1 MKPKK
6 KTVQERLKSLEA
18 VVFQLY
24 TTNQMMQKEIK
35 ILQDKVNEDKTE
47 DLNYL

>member
-1 MKPKK
+1 MKAKK
-6 KTVQERLKSLEA
+6 KTVQERLKSIEA

>member
-35 ILQDKVNEDKTE
+35 VLQDKINEDKTE

>member
-24 TTNQMMQKEIK
+24 ATNQMMQKEIK
-35 ILQDKVNEDKTE
+35 TLQDKAKDKT
-47 DLNYL
+47 DKLNYL

>member
-6 KTVQERLKSLEA
+6 KTVKERLKSLEA

>member
-1 MKPKK
+1 MKAKK
-6 KTVQERLKSLEA
+6 KTVQERLKSIEA

-35 ILQDKVNEDKTE
+35 ILQDKINDDKTE

>member
-6 KTVQERLKSLEA
+6 KTTQERLKSIEA

-35 ILQDKVNEDKTE
+35 VLQDKVNEDKTE
-47 DLNYL
+47 GLNYL

>member
-1 MKPKK
+1 MKAKK
-6 KTVQERLKSLEA
+6 KTVQERLKSIEA

-35 ILQDKVNEDKTE
+35 ILQDKINEDKTK

>member
-24 TTNQMMQKEIK
+24 TTNQMKQKEIK
-35 ILQDKVNEDKTE
+35 ILQDKINEDKTE
-47 DLNYL
+47 DLNFL

>member
-24 TTNQMMQKEIK
+24 TTNQMIQKEIK
-35 ILQDKVNEDKTE
+35 VLQDKLKE
-47 DLNYL
+47 

>member
-6 KTVQERLKSLEA
+6 KTTQERLASLEN
-18 VVFQLY
+18 VVSQLY
-24 TTNQMMQKEIK
+24 ITNLMMQKEIK
-35 ILQDKVNEDKTE
+35 VLQDKSSKDKTE

>member
-35 ILQDKVNEDKTE
+35 VLQDEFNKDTTE

>member
-6 KTVQERLKSLEA
+6 KTIQERLKSLEA

-35 ILQDKVNEDKTE
+35 ILQDKINEDKTE

>member
-35 ILQDKVNEDKTE
+35 ILQDKINEDKTE

>member
-1 MKPKK
+1 MKAKK
-6 KTVQERLKSLEA
+6 KTVQERLKSIEA

-35 ILQDKVNEDKTE
+35 ILQDKINEDKTE

>member
-6 KTVQERLKSLEA
+6 KTVQERLKSLES

-35 ILQDKVNEDKTE
+35 ILQDKINEDKTE

>member
-35 ILQDKVNEDKTE
+35 ILQDKINKDKTE

>member
-1 MKPKK
+1 MKAKK
-6 KTVQERLKSLEA
+6 KTVQERLKSIEA

-35 ILQDKVNEDKTE
+35 ILQDKLNEDKTE

>member
-6 KTVQERLKSLEA
+6 KTVQERLKSIEA

-35 ILQDKVNEDKTE
+35 VLQDKVNEDKTK